1 MNPLVTAAAAAA
13 VCYALL
19 WLLLRFA
26 ARRLPLDVPNA
37 RSLHARPVPR
47 VGGVAMLAGVAATV
61 AAGLAPFG
69 LALALAAALAAL
81 SFVDDLRP
89 LPTLARLA
97 GHFAA
102 AAALAWT
109 VLSPMQP
116 GELAFIVLAIA
127 WLTNLYNFMDGSDGL
142 AGGMSVAGF
151 GAYAIAAWL
160 AGDQATALV
169 SVALV
174 GAAAAFHSFTLPPAR
189 VFLGDVGSIPLGFLA
204 GALGI
209 GGWRNDAWPLW
220 FPLLVFAPFIG
231 DATLT
236 LVRRLLRGER
246 VWQAH
251 KEHYY
256 QRLVRMGFGH
266 RGTAWIAYAAMLLCA
281 VAALAGRAQPPKI
294 QAGIFGGVTLVLAV
308 FAVWVDLRWARH
320 QRASG
325 GSA

>member
-1 MNPLVTAAAAAA
+1 VTAAAAAA
-13 VCYALL
+13 VCSAVL

-37 RSLHARPVPR
+37 RSLHERPVPR
-47 VGGVAMLAGVAATV
+47 IGGVAIVAGVAAAV
-61 AAGLAPFG
+61 LAGFAPFG
-69 LALALAAALAAL
+69 LALALAGALALL

-89 LPTLARLA
+89 LPTLVRLA
-97 GHFAA
+97 GHLAA
-102 AAALAWT
+102 AAALAWY
-109 VLSPMQP
+109 VLSPMQWL
-116 GELAFIVLAIA
+116 ELALIVLGIA

-151 GAYAIAAWL
+151 GAYALAAWL

-174 GAAAAFHSFTLPPAR
+174 GAAAAFLSFNLPPAR

-204 GALGI
+204 GALGVS
-209 GGWRNDAWPLW
+209 GWRNDAWPLW

-231 DATLT
+231 DATVT
-236 LVRRLLRGER
+236 LLRRLLRRER
-246 VWQAH
+246 IWQAH

-266 RGTAWIAYAAMLLCA
+266 RGTVWIGYAAMLVCA
-281 VAALAGRAQPPKI
+281 VAALVARTKAPAT
-294 QAGIFGGVTLVLAV
+294 QAMIFGGVALALAV
-308 FAVWVDLRWARH
+308 LAVWVDLRWARF
-320 QRASG
+320 RRT
-325 GSA
+325 SAGVA